1 MNIGRSDKTLI
12 SSHRKPQT
20 SNPCLSPPSQFAI
33 SYGNSQKLGF
43 AEWDKIMGG
52 WIAYTIYLP
61 ACWRDSVNVV
71 EERLIMPSKHG
82 KGNKR
87 DAPVDLAVEKAFK
100 KLAHSP

>member
-1 MNIGRSDKTLI
+1 
-12 SSHRKPQT
+12 
-20 SNPCLSPPSQFAI
+20 
-33 SYGNSQKLGF
+33 
-43 AEWDKIMGG
+43 MGG

-87 DAPVDLAVEKAFK
+87 DALVDLAVEKASK